1 MSKESSVDVKRT
13 TSVGVAVNVAAGHV
27 GEMAG
32 HAIQAASESVGCSTG
47 QTVGK
52 AVAAAGKAWA
62 DTAVSSGTR
71 DSRSYG
77 ARMRRDVGAY
87 SD

>member
-1 MSKESSVDVKRT
+1 MAKDHIEVQAT
-13 TSVGVAVNVAAGHV
+13 TRVGIAVNVAAGHV

-32 HAIQAASESVGCSTG
+32 QAIQAASDAVGCSTG

-62 DTAVSSGTR
+62 DTAVKVGTR
-71 DSRSYG
+71 DAGRLTTKG
-77 ARMRRDVGAY
+77 
-87 SD
+87 